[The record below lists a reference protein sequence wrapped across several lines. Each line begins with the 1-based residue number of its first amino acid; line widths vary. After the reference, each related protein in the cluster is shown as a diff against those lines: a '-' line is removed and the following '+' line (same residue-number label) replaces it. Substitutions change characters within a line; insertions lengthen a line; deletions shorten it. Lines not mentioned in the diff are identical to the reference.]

1 MPTILE
7 VTSPWEFSGRRHLLR
22 AVLRFEICS
31 TVKETPSSRTCRRS
45 VLPVCIVGTSSTGK
59 QADGTMYKDSLCDND
74 SIRGSTAAFI
84 PFTVLKNA
92 TNIVPSL
99 PEGFYHL
106 RQNPKANDIW
116 KALDDIV
123 RHFSQ
128 FRSLSSDLDLRIL
141 PASEQQ

>member
-1 MPTILE
+1 
-7 VTSPWEFSGRRHLLR
+7 
-22 AVLRFEICS
+22 
-31 TVKETPSSRTCRRS
+31 
-45 VLPVCIVGTSSTGK
+45 
-59 QADGTMYKDSLCDND
+59 MYKDSLCDND